1 MATLLTVKLD
11 GDMPSPLVFYT
22 ANQLPAH
29 AVWPL
34 HTHDAGEF
42 VYSFSGV
49 MEIQAGEARLQIG
62 RASCRERVSSP
73 V

>member
-34 HTHDAGEF
+34 HTHDAE
-42 VYSFSGV
+42 
-49 MEIQAGEARLQIG
+49 IG
-62 RASCRERVSSP
+62 RAHV
-73 V
+73 